1 MNNKSKILLGSSI
14 TAATAGFIGIWT
26 DANSDFSI
34 AVLILA
40 IMLLFMIPITEAK
53 HLRGIGK

>member
-53 HLRGIGK
+53 H

>member
-14 TAATAGFIGIWT
+14 TAGTAGFIGIWT
-26 DANSDFSI
+26 DANSDFCI

-40 IMLLFMIPITEAK
+40 IMLSFMIPITEAK
-53 HLRGIGK
+53 H